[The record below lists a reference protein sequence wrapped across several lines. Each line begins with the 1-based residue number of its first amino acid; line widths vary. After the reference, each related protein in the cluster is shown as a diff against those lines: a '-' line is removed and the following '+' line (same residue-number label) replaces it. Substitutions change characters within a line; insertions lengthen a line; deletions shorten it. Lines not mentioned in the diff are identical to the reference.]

1 MFIKQTWPNNIIN
14 FGTKL
19 KIFYVNSLP
28 RKDVRSLQVVKKV
41 LKICK
46 ILTSS
51 SGGGETYYFYMQK
64 KGQKKYVEEIQ
75 NSREISKTFIQF
87 VLFSAK

>member
-51 SGGGETYYFYMQK
+51 SGGGKLTIFTCK
-64 KGQKKYVEEIQ
+64 KRPKKIC
-75 NSREISKTFIQF
+75 
-87 VLFSAK
+87 